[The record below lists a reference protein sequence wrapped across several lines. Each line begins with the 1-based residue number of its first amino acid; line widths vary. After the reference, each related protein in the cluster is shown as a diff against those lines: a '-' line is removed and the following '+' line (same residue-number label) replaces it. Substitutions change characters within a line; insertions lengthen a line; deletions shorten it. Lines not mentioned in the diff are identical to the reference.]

1 MDDVFYISST
11 PKSIEVL
18 SVWSFAKN
26 LLFFLLI
33 CFWFFR
39 MPSPYVPVSDVGL
52 LKLVFLDAAG
62 IALIAYVISL
72 SLARIMASKHRYQV
86 NLFL

>member
-1 MDDVFYISST
+1 
-11 PKSIEVL
+11 
-18 SVWSFAKN
+18 
-26 LLFFLLI
+26 
-33 CFWFFR
+33 

-86 NLFL
+86 IKYPLVQGLL